1 MAISAA
7 LRNRLLAAA
16 GAGALTLAMTLLGGP
31 DGLEGRRYVPYRDV
45 AGVLTVCDGHTGPD
59 IVRNKNYTDQE
70 CDVLL
75 RADLKPVQAAVDSLV
90 TVPLSDY
97 QRAAL
102 YSFTYNTGTDAFS
115 RSSLL
120 KRLNAGDTTGA
131 CNELRHW
138 IFAGGRRW
146 RGLMKR
152 RETERAL
159 CLAEGSDDLKQN

>member
-1 MAISAA
+1 MAISTA

-31 DGLEGRRYVPYRDV
+31 DGLEGRCYVPYRDV

-59 IVRNKNYTDQE
+59 IVSNKTYSDSE
-70 CDVLL
+70 CDSLL
-75 RADLKPVQAAVDSLV
+75 REDLKPVQAAVDSLV
-90 TVPLSDY
+90 TVPLSDH

-120 KRLNAGDTTGA
+120 KKLNAGDKTGA
-131 CNELRHW
+131 CSEMRRW
-138 IFAGGRRW
+138 VFAGGRKW

-159 CLAEGSDDLKQN
+159 CMAKSSDDI

>member
-1 MAISAA
+1 MVIPAA

-16 GAGALTLAMTLLGGP
+16 GAGALTLTITLLGGP

-70 CDVLL
+70 CDALL
-75 RADLKPVQAAVDSLV
+75 RADLKPVQSDVNSLV
-90 TVPLSDY
+90 TVTLSDY

-102 YSFTYNTGTDAFS
+102 YSFVYNTGTDAFS

-120 KRLNAGDTTGA
+120 KKLNAGDTTGA
-131 CNELRHW
+131 CSELRRW
-138 IFAGGRRW
+138 VFAGGRRW
-146 RGLMKR
+146 KGLMKR

-159 CLAEGSDDLKQN
+159 CLSESSDDLKPR